1 MRIGENPEKEK
12 SKKIKYKFFR
22 VIVPVYIPEEESE
35 YFNNAF
41 SVFKKSIY
49 SLLNTIDAENTNI
62 TIINNNCKKEVTDY
76 INLLLFNKDIDR
88 HIHCKENYGKI
99 QTILQEGRGCYED
112 FIAIIDSD
120 VFFFS
125 GWQNQVLSVF
135 DSFKNVGVVGLTPD
149 PNTAFYCNNS
159 LLANEFLFVKK
170 GKVVEDKELEL
181 FEAGINKENFFVTKT
196 KNWKE
201 KQFYLETK
209 TTKAVVGAAHFA
221 SVYKKEIF
229 NRLPFEKPIYVFPGG
244 ELSFLDIPIDKL
256 GYYRVSLLKA
266 FVYHLGNSLPK
277 WIDEKVVLREK
288 IRYKLERSEK
298 MCVFIPYGL
307 KCFFV
312 RVLKKIHFYR

>member
-1 MRIGENPEKEK
+1 MRIGENPEKKK
-12 SKKIKYKFFR
+12 SKKLKYKFFR
-22 VIVPVYIPEEESE
+22 VIIPVYIPEEESE
-35 YFNNAF
+35 YFNSAF

-49 SLLNTIDAENTNI
+49 SLLNTIDVENTNI

-76 INLLLFNKDIDR
+76 INLLISNKDIDR
-88 HIHCKENYGKI
+88 HIHCKENYGKV
-99 QTILQEGRGCYED
+99 QTILQEARGCYED

-135 DSFKNVGVVGLTPD
+135 KSFKNVGVVGLAPN
-149 PNTAFYCNNS
+149 PNTTFYCNNS
-159 LLANEFLFVKK
+159 LFTNEFLFVKK
-170 GKVVEDKELEL
+170 DKVVEDRELEL
-181 FEAGINKENFFVTKT
+181 FEEGINKENFFVTKN

-201 KQFYLETK
+201 KQFYLETR

-229 NRLPFEKPIYVFPGG
+229 KRLPFEKPIYVFPGG

-266 FVYHLGNSLPK
+266 FVYHLGNSLPN
-277 WIDEKVVLREK
+277 WIDEKV
-288 IRYKLERSEK
+288 IFAEK
-298 MCVFIPYGL
+298 MMEQFEKPKKMYVLIPYSF
-307 KCFFV
+307 KCIIV
-312 RVLKKIHFYR
+312 RVLKKFNFYN